1 MSDTDQVTFEISK
14 FLNQSD
20 FPVQFTCSF
29 ADKNNNKIK
38 LNFKILDGFRTKPL
52 SDSPGFYDLND
63 SGNLKEAT
71 IGINQVYII
80 KVSNARLNFLIY
92 FQENSIL

>member
-1 MSDTDQVTFEISK
+1 MQKARMSDTDQVTFEISK

-38 LNFKILDGFRTKPL
+38 LNF
-52 SDSPGFYDLND
+52 
-63 SGNLKEAT
+63 
-71 IGINQVYII
+71 
-80 KVSNARLNFLIY
+80 
-92 FQENSIL
+92 